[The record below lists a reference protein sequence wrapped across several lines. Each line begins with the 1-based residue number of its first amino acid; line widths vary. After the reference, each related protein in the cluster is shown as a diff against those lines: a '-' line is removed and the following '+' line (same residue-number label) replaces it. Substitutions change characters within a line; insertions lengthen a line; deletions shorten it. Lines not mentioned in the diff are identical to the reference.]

1 MEELKEQFELL
12 KRIVTPAGERADLP
26 VEISE
31 LEKIIKEKIPI
42 ALEKQAPPNFPELY
56 FDFQQVYERFHDF
69 LLFDRLIGKNIIA
82 LGGGFSSGKSSFL
95 NSLLGKLV
103 LPANIDPSTS
113 VPTYVIYGDEESAF
127 GINEFDVKLPLSFTD
142 IKSIAYGF
150 GAVED
155 ENGDV
160 VSSEGITLGHL
171 LQSCFVAAPSLPFS
185 SLAFLDTPG
194 YSKPENKDSY
204 SIITDERIA
213 RIQLNSSN
221 YILWC
226 VPADAGTISAD
237 DIAFLS
243 ELDKNIPKLIIIT
256 KADKF
261 HNDEELQSMKSQIMK
276 TLDIKGIKY
285 TDVLAVS
292 RRGEYD
298 KAAVEAVLQKLNKS
312 KMEADFAHSFKKLFV
327 ACKDFYDT
335 EVNKANIRLERLN
348 KVRTLAGD
356 QSEVENNLAEL
367 VKDIKKELK
376 QLKEAQQCLHDL
388 QHDFFT
394 EIKQVADKVNITMP
408 EPSEIDLLED
418 QKTDAAAMA
427 KKLLQPGTEKLRKTL
442 LQSIEKSMEEMSP
455 SLHGQRGDEVRK
467 QALYGMI
474 KEAMG

>member
-26 VEISE
+26 VDISKLEEIIME
-31 LEKIIKEKIPI
+31 EIPE

-95 NSLLGKLV
+95 NTFLGKKPV

-113 VPTYVIYGDEESAF
+113 VPTYVIYGDEESAM
-127 GINEFDVKLPLSFTD
+127 GINEFDVKLPLSFAD
-142 IKSIAYGF
+142 IKRIAHGF

-155 ENGDV
+155 ENGDM
-160 VSSEGITLGHL
+160 VSSDGITLGHL
-171 LQSCFVAAPSLPFS
+171 IQSCFVASPSLPYADI
-185 SLAFLDTPG
+185 AFLDTPG
-194 YSKPENKDSY
+194 YSKPDSDAY
-204 SIITDERIA
+204 SSKTDERIA
-213 RIQLNSSN
+213 RTQLNSSN

-237 DIAFLS
+237 DIVFLS

-261 HNDEELQSMKSQIMK
+261 HSDEELQIMKSQIMK
-276 TLDIKGIKY
+276 TLDVKGIKY
-285 TDVLAVS
+285 ADVLAVS

-298 KAAVEAVLQKLNKS
+298 KAVIEAVLQKLNKS

-327 ACKDFYDT
+327 ACKDFYD
-335 EVNKANIRLERLN
+335 EEINEANIRLERLN
-348 KVRTLAGD
+348 KVLTLADD
-356 QSEVENNLAEL
+356 QSEVENYLAEL
-367 VKDIKKELK
+367 VKDIKNELK
-376 QLKEAQQCLHDL
+376 QLQEAKQCLHDL
-388 QHDFFT
+388 QQEFFT
-394 EIKQVADKVNITMP
+394 EIKFVADKVNITMP

-418 QKTDAAAMA
+418 QNTDAAAMA
-427 KKLLQPGTEKLRKTL
+427 KKLLQPGTEKLRNSL

-455 SLHGQRGDEVRK
+455 SLHGQRGDEGRK
-467 QALYGMI
+467 QVLYGMI
-474 KEAMG
+474 REAMG

>member
-26 VEISE
+26 VEISK

-127 GINEFDVKLPLSFTD
+127 GINEFDVKLPLSFAD
-142 IKSIAYGF
+142 IKSIAHGF

-160 VSSEGITLGHL
+160 VSAEGITLGHL

-194 YSKPENKDSY
+194 YSNPETKKY
-204 SIITDERIA
+204 SIRTDERIA

-221 YILWC
+221 YIMWC

-335 EVNKANIRLERLN
+335 EVNEANIRLERLN
-348 KVRTLAGD
+348 KVLTLAGD
-356 QSEVENNLAEL
+356 QSEVENYLAEL
-367 VKDIKKELK
+367 VKDIKDELK
-376 QLKEAQQCLHDL
+376 QLKEAKQCLHDL
-388 QHDFFT
+388 QQEFFT
-394 EIKQVADKVNITMP
+394 EIKFVADKVNITMP

-418 QKTDAAAMA
+418 QKTDAAAIA
-427 KKLLQPGTEKLRKTL
+427 KTLLQPGTEKLRKTL

-455 SLHGQRGDEVRK
+455 SLHGQRGDEGRK
-467 QALYGMI
+467 QVLYEMI